1 MGHMLEMQEEYDKA
15 LEYYTRA
22 LEKTISVF
30 NLHNDRA
37 RVNLQLGNL
46 KEFIDDALSYFM
58 FDDDV
63 VSSLFDLFL
72 YMDDADFLSV
82 SIILF

>member
-46 KEFIDDALSYFM
+46 KKFIDDALSYFM

-63 VSSLFDLFL
+63 ESSLFDLFL

-82 SIILF
+82 SIIPF